1 MAKMPRYLRVMATKL
16 PARITDRSS
25 YGEIV
30 TVLPAGDAMLPKR
43 KGGRA
48 IDRIAELTDLIVGL
62 VGDGSTIDQLAYRK
76 SLEARAPASVK
87 ALANDLACYASFCSR
102 VRGPGLP
109 ASEARLV
116 AYLEDCE
123 ARHLAPATVGRR
135 VATMAVVHGLL
146 GVPSPTLAP
155 VVRDTLRGFR
165 RRVDVRQ
172 RQAGPLRLG
181 EGIGIGAVKGFTLT
195 ALLEACFGSVIGLRD
210 AALLSLGYDAGLRVS
225 ELVAIDCGHIKPIE
239 DGAGVLDVARSKTDQ
254 EGRGAQAWL
263 SPETMRR
270 IAAWRAEAAI
280 GEGPLFRRIA
290 ATRTKGRKPRRA
302 IRITELAWNASV
314 DHARM
319 AARPE
324 RLASVAYMIGEV
336 ALTPGAVRLIIKRR
350 ARQAAEEGLVALFGK
365 ELDAALAALSTHS
378 LRVGLT
384 QDLFANGE
392 DAGPIAQALRWTSTA
407 TALRYG
413 SKLAP
418 EANAT
423 ARLLAKVR
431 R

>member
-1 MAKMPRYLRVMATKL
+1 MTSKL
-16 PARITDRSS
+16 PARATAPGAS
-25 YGEIV
+25 GEIV
-30 TVLPAGDAMLPKR
+30 TVVAAGDAVLPRR

-48 IDRIAELTDLIVGL
+48 IDRVAELTDLILGL
-62 VGDGSTIDQLAYRK
+62 VADGNAIDQLAYRK

-87 ALANDLACYASFCSR
+87 ALANDLACYASFCWR

-109 ASEARLV
+109 ATEARLV

-123 ARHLAPATVGRR
+123 ARHLTPATVSRR
-135 VATMAVVHGLL
+135 LASMAVVHGLL

-181 EGIGIGAVKGFTLT
+181 EGIGIAAAKGFTLT
-195 ALLEACFGSVIGLRD
+195 ALLEACSCSVADLRD

-225 ELVAIDCGHIKPIE
+225 ELVAIDCSHIKPID
-239 DGAGVLDVARSKTDQ
+239 DGAGVLEVARSKTDQ

-263 SPETMRR
+263 SPDTMRR
-270 IAAWRAEAAI
+270 IAAWRTGATIA
-280 GEGPLFRRIA
+280 EGPLFRRIV
-290 ATRTKGRKPRRA
+290 ATRTKARPPRRS
-302 IRITELAWNASV
+302 IRIAELAWNARV
-314 DHARM
+314 DHERM
-319 AARPE
+319 AAQPE
-324 RLASVAYMIGEV
+324 RLASVVYRIGEE
-336 ALTPGAVRLIIKRR
+336 ALTPAAVRLIIKAK
-350 ARQAAEEGLVALFGK
+350 ARQAAEEGLVDLFGK
-365 ELDAALAALSTHS
+365 DLDAAIAALSTHS

-392 DAGPIAQALRWTSTA
+392 DAGPIAQAMRWTSTA

-413 SKLAP
+413 RKLAP
-418 EANAT
+418 ESNAT
-423 ARLLAKVR
+423 ARMLAKVR